1 MIHHG
6 GWCPITLDGDLP
18 PMLGFY
24 GFPKP
29 SWISYVET
37 RRWTLLAAAVQISE
51 SVKLMPKW
59 DWVMLTNIT
68 GQLHVSTMVMTYN
81 TYDLQLF
88 QSDFLLV
95 WTWSRH
101 HWLRQ
106 HPSID
111 FSGGFHGRGPYS
123 TPFFRHRQAI
133 PSKHDNPANITSIRS
148 DCCPKNELPCA
159 ISSCQGSGFNLL
171 LTRAFCFWNL
181 QRANPEPLLFL
192 WEALPTKS

>member
-6 GWCPITLDGDLP
+6 GWCPGCPSHITLDGDLP
-18 PMLGFY
+18 PGELCSQPRCKSLSLWNWCLSGI
-24 GFPKP
+24 G
-29 SWISYVET
+29 SCW
-37 RRWTLLAAAVQISE
+37 Q
-51 SVKLMPKW
+51 
-59 DWVMLTNIT
+59 T
-68 GQLHVSTMVMTYN
+68 GQLHVSTTVMTYN

-148 DCCPKNELPCA
+148 DCCPKNELPCF
-159 ISSCQGSGFNLL
+159 IMMPRFGFQPFAHKGFLL
-171 LTRAFCFWNL
+171 L
-181 QRANPEPLLFL
+181 EP
-192 WEALPTKS
+192 PTCESGAAAVSMRGPPNQVIGIVER